1 MVAKRPSSE
10 AQRVTRQA
18 QKNKNKV
25 FANVMLHRRKYRT
38 STDSASHRNAA
49 MFAAAQSSR
58 DISLE
63 QHAANL
69 RDLLQE
75 SGPLARSFALYLS
88 SRIDFLPAEYCR
100 ALASVPDSAPSLS
113 LSDIEKVMVEELGP
127 SFHRAFQEFDSAPF
141 KTGLIDQTHAAVLS
155 NGNPVTV
162 CVLRQECVD
171 MSAFGILVAII
182 RKEPL
187 HKLFSGSAE
196 AIIADFRDSFQRTV
210 NLHLRGQA
218 VESCADTPEFLRS
231 EHMRKFYRELS
242 TKRVLTFTRIE
253 EKYINQLLRSSPHD
267 SHKLAISLCQ
277 AWLREALYGRYL
289 PVDVRIGNI
298 AITESGNVVF
308 NGHEFVE
315 LPQHTKENLRHY
327 LLATLV
333 DDPDRAALHLLQ
345 EMHPPRDGM
354 HEAAEFR
361 SKFRQAA
368 YFGALEPVLGTD
380 TNALAQL
387 IFQHWKTALEF
398 GYKPTPDL
406 LSFYRGLFSVAR
418 AARELAPADDPLR
431 EGLEEL
437 DADVMF
443 GEFVDIAGTD
453 YWSKNADK
461 FAMALAN
468 LPQTLDEAINRA
480 AGEGLE
486 DSATTSE
493 LSARRGNP
501 VAVAVLFIAA
511 VAFLVH
517 PTMYRWP
524 EQGVTLALM
533 IAGLLGLQTC
543 DD

>member
-1 MVAKRPSSE
+1 
-10 AQRVTRQA
+10 
-18 QKNKNKV
+18 
-25 FANVMLHRRKYRT
+25 MLHRRRYRT
-38 STDSASHRNAA
+38 TTDSASNKNVAV
-49 MFAAAQSSR
+49 FAVAQNLR
-58 DISLE
+58 DISVE

-100 ALASVPDSAPSLS
+100 ALASVPDNGPGLS
-113 LSDIEKVMVEELGP
+113 LSDIEKVMVEELGY
-127 SFHRAFQEFDSAPF
+127 SFHGAFQEFNCVPF
-141 KTGLIDQTHAAVLS
+141 KAGLIDHTHAAVLS

-162 CVLRQECVD
+162 CVLRQDCID
-171 MSAFGILVAII
+171 MRAFGNLVAII
-182 RKEPL
+182 LKEPL
-187 HKLFSGSAE
+187 HRLFSGSAE
-196 AIIADFRDSFQRTV
+196 AIIADFKDSFQRAV
-210 NLHLRGQA
+210 NLHLRGEA
-218 VESCADTPEFLRS
+218 GESRAEAPEFS
-231 EHMRKFYRELS
+231 GSKHMRKFYRELS
-242 TKRVLTFTRIE
+242 TNRILTFTRIE
-253 EKYINQLLRSSPHD
+253 EKCINQVRRSSPQD

-277 AWLREALYGRYL
+277 AWLREALFGRYL
-289 PVDVRIGNI
+289 PVDARIGNI
-298 AITESGNVVF
+298 SITESGSVVF
-308 NGHEFVE
+308 NGQEFVE
-315 LPQHTKENLRHY
+315 LPQHTKENLRYY

-345 EMHPPRDGM
+345 EMHPPVDGM

-418 AARELAPADDPLR
+418 TARELVPADDPLR

-443 GEFVDIAGTD
+443 REFADIAGTD

-461 FAMALAN
+461 FAMALVN
-468 LPQTLDEAINRA
+468 LPQTLDEAINRS

-486 DSATTSE
+486 DSATTPKFSP
-493 LSARRGNP
+493 SKRRKP

-511 VAFLVH
+511 AAFLVH

-543 DD
+543 DG